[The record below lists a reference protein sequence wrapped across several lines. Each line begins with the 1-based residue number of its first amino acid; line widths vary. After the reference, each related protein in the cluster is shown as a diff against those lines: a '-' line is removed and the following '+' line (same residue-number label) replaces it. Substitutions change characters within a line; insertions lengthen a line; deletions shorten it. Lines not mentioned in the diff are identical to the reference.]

1 MKKFLKWFVISVL
14 VLAAIGYGYYRYS
27 LYQTKK
33 LSPEVEVEY
42 EKNGFKAEV
51 FYNSP
56 SMRGREIFG
65 DLVPYGEVWRTGAN
79 EPTTLKINKSV
90 MINGQELPEGKYTI
104 WTIPGRST
112 WDVIFNDKMYRW
124 GITYDGTAS
133 REPQYDALTV
143 TVPIDKISRSI
154 ERFTIE
160 LEEGKTSPLE
170 MRLIW
175 DHTLIVIPMVY

>member
-1 MKKFLKWFVISVL
+1 MKKFFKWFFIIL
-14 VLAAIGYGYYRYS
+14 IALGLLGYGYYKYS

-42 EKNGFKAEV
+42 ERDDFEAEV

-56 SMRGREIFG
+56 AMRGRNIFG

-79 EPTTLKINKSV
+79 EPTTLEINKAV
-90 MINGQELPEGKYTI
+90 MINGQELPAGKYTI
-104 WTIPGRST
+104 WTVPGRST
-112 WDVIFNDKMYRW
+112 WDVIFNTKMYRW
-124 GITYDGTAS
+124 GITYDGSAS

-154 ERFTIE
+154 EKFTIE
-160 LEEGKTSPLE
+160 LLDGETSPLE
-170 MRLIW
+170 LRIVW
-175 DHTLIVIPMVY
+175 DRTLIVVPMVF